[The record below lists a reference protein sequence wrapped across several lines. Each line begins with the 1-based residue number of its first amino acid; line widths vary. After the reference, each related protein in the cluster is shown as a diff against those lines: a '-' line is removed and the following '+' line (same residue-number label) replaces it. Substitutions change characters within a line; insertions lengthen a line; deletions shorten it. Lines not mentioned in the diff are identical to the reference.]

1 MLRYAAVDI
10 GSNSTRM
17 LAAEV
22 SPGARPTVLAAERE
36 VTRLGQSVFRD
47 GRISVQAMEE
57 TLRVLARMA
66 ETYHKL
72 GVVGVRA
79 VATSAVRD
87 AANQAEFLTRASAA
101 LGTAVE
107 SITGRE
113 EARLIHQG
121 VVSRWPQP
129 RKRVLIVD
137 IGGGSAEII
146 ASEDGTLVDA
156 VSKPL
161 GALRLQ
167 EIFLQADPPAER
179 ELHQM
184 AEFVDEKL
192 EAAIARMGTHWDRV
206 IATSATA
213 AAVVCAV
220 NRVSRSRRDR
230 ADRLRASTAQIRK
243 LFKTLAMLD
252 LSGRRKIAGIG
263 PRRAEIIVAGT
274 GTLLRILERFHAPA
288 AYYSAAG
295 VRDGIIAD
303 MAAKGVGGEL
313 ARLNRDQRKEVER
326 VAMRFGV
333 VLKHARRIAAFSQFL
348 FGRLQPLH
356 QLDLGYGRLLEAAC
370 YFCETGHYINDT
382 GHHKHAYYVAAN
394 ADLSGF
400 SNREREFIANLCRY
414 HRKAMP
420 SPSHPE
426 FQALSPDDRRPLTLL
441 IPVLRLA
448 DNLDRSP
455 EQDVDLVSCEIQ
467 PTRVWVK
474 LRSPREPDLAEW
486 AAARVSDVFHQV
498 YGRTVDVTHE
508 LRSSPA

>member
-22 SPGARPTVLAAERE
+22 PPGEQPVVLAAERE

-47 GRISVQAMEE
+47 GRISTQAMDEV
-57 TLRVLARMA
+57 TRVLARMA
-66 ETYHKL
+66 DAYRKL
-72 GVVGVRA
+72 EVVGVRA

-87 AANQAEFLTRASAA
+87 ASNQAEFLARASAA
-101 LGTAVE
+101 LGTQVE
-107 SITGRE
+107 IITGRE

-121 VVSRWPQP
+121 VMSRWPQQG
-129 RKRVLIVD
+129 RRVLIVD

-146 ASEDGTLVDA
+146 TSEEGALVDA

-161 GALRLQ
+161 GAVRLQ
-167 EIFLQADPPAER
+167 EIFLRDDPPTPR
-179 ELHQM
+179 ELHQL

-192 EAAIARMGTHWDRV
+192 EASIARMGTHWDRV

-220 NRVSRSRRDR
+220 NRVSRSRRDQ
-230 ADRLRASTAQIRK
+230 ADRLRASTPQIRK
-243 LFKTLAMLD
+243 LYRTLAELD
-252 LSGRRKIAGIG
+252 VAGRREIAGIG

-288 AYYSAAG
+288 AYYSSAG

-313 ARLNRDQRKEVER
+313 ARLSRDQRKEVER
-326 VAMRFGV
+326 VAMRFGA
-333 VLKHARRIAAFSQFL
+333 VLKHARRVAAFAQFL
-348 FGRLQPLH
+348 FARLGPLH
-356 QLDLGYGRLLEAAC
+356 QLPLAYGRLLEAAC
-370 YFCETGHYINDT
+370 YFCETGHYINDNA
-382 GHHKHAYYVAAN
+382 HHKHAYYIAAN
-394 ADLSGF
+394 VDLSGF
-400 SNREREFIANLCRY
+400 ENRERDFIASLCRY

-420 SPSHPE
+420 SPAHLE
-426 FQALSPDDRRPLTLL
+426 FQGLSPDDRRPLTLL
-441 IPVLRLA
+441 IPILRLA

-455 EQDVDLVSCEIQ
+455 EQDIELVSCDIQ
-467 PTRVWVK
+467 PTRVLVK

-486 AAARVSDVFHQV
+486 AASRVSDVFREV
-498 YGRTVDVTHE
+498 YGRGVTVTHE
-508 LRSSPA
+508 RP